1 MFDETHLIPLVLQ
14 VALGQ
19 RDKIYI
25 FGDDYN
31 TKDGTCIRDYIH
43 VKDVASAIIKAI
55 DFPYSEIFNLGTG
68 KGYSVLSVVERIKII
83 TNIDINIFISKK
95 RDFDQACLIADVSKI
110 KKLLDWSPKYDLDL
124 IIRESNELIK
134 NLQEETIIDSKLEYA
149 NGL

>member
-1 MFDETHLIPLVLQ
+1 M
-14 VALGQ
+14 
-19 RDKIYI
+19 
-25 FGDDYN
+25 
-31 TKDGTCIRDYIH
+31 
-43 VKDVASAIIKAI
+43 KDVASAIIKAI